1 MVHVPPHVA
10 VERRIGT
17 VKTQL
22 LLGALGAAS
31 AAIGVLPRY
40 PLGEAVADNLR
51 HILGRQPT
59 RAEVVRVF
67 HNGALNYW
75 DTFAIPHFSHAQVLE
90 WVDLYGIENIDAARA
105 AGRGVICATAHLGSV
120 AFVGQVL
127 PALGYPM
134 VGLLEPL
141 EPPELYEFFARQ
153 RQALGSR
160 LLPAGTS
167 ALRELVLAL
176 RRNEVLG
183 LVTDRDITGK
193 GPLVLFLCAPARFPD
208 GPVAVLVRS
217 GVRI

>member
-10 VERRIGT
+10 VEPRIGA
-17 VKTQL
+17 VKTRL

-40 PLGEAVADNLR
+40 PLGAAVCRVAGAAWYLSAPATREAVADNLR

-75 DTFAIPHFSHAQVLE
+75 DTFAIPHFSHAQVLDL
-90 WVDLYGIENIDAARA
+90 VDPYGIENIDAARA
-105 AGRGVICATAHLGSV
+105 AGHGVICATAHLGSV
-120 AFVGQVL
+120 AFVGQIL

-141 EPPELYEFFARQ
+141 EPPELY
-153 RQALGSR
+153 
-160 LLPAGTS
+160 
-167 ALRELVLAL
+167 
-176 RRNEVLG
+176 
-183 LVTDRDITGK
+183 
-193 GPLVLFLCAPARFPD
+193 
-208 GPVAVLVRS
+208 
-217 GVRI
+217 